1 MESLPL
7 GNSRIHLATRPSP
20 QARFLRLA
28 KLVATG
34 ALLCYSVCSTSSA
47 SVSAPLERR
56 KGTAMKGFLVGLI
69 LGILIVPIALFFYIE
84 TGQAPAA
91 ASDAPLPFEKFLARG
106 ALHARIKREAQ
117 DRDLSTFNAGDLA
130 AGAEAYR
137 TNCAFC
143 HGLPLQAPSA
153 ASQGMFPHAP
163 QLFTAKETVTDDP
176 VGVTYWKV
184 KNGIRLTGMPGF
196 QKALTDQQ
204 MWQVAA
210 LMASADKLPPDV
222 LRSLLPAAAPAN
234 AILPAPGAPPAAMA
248 APVAPLPASP
258 SQPQ

>member
-1 MESLPL
+1 
-7 GNSRIHLATRPSP
+7 
-20 QARFLRLA
+20 
-28 KLVATG
+28 
-34 ALLCYSVCSTSSA
+34 
-47 SVSAPLERR
+47 
-56 KGTAMKGFLVGLI
+56 MKGFLVGLI
-69 LGILIVPIALFFYIE
+69 LGLLIVPVVLFFYIE

-91 ASDAPLPFEKFLARG
+91 ATDAPLPFEKFIAKG
-106 ALHARIKREAQ
+106 ALKVRIKKEMQ
-117 DRDLSTFNAGDLA
+117 DRELSTFNAGDLA
-130 AGAEAYR
+130 AGAEVYR

-196 QKALTDQQ
+196 QKALNDQQ
-204 MWQVAA
+204 MWQISA

-222 LRSLLPAAAPAN
+222 LRSLLPAGAPAD
-234 AILPAPGAPPAAMA
+234 ATPAQTPAPVTP
-248 APVAPLPASP
+248 PASP
-258 SQPQ
+258 SQPK

>member
-1 MESLPL
+1 
-7 GNSRIHLATRPSP
+7 
-20 QARFLRLA
+20 
-28 KLVATG
+28 
-34 ALLCYSVCSTSSA
+34 
-47 SVSAPLERR
+47 
-56 KGTAMKGFLVGLI
+56 MKGFLVGLI
-69 LGILIVPIALFFYIE
+69 LGLLIVPIALFFYVE

-91 ASDAPLPFEKFLARG
+91 ASDSPMPFEKFIARG
-106 ALHARIKREAQ
+106 ALHSRIKKETQ
-117 DRDLSTFNAGDLA
+117 DRELSTFSAADLA
-130 AGAEAYR
+130 AGADVYR

-196 QKALTDQQ
+196 QKALSDQQ
-204 MWQVAA
+204 MWQVSA

-222 LRSLLPAAAPAN
+222 LRGLLPAPAPASVTSAAPA
-234 AILPAPGAPPAAMA
+234 ATAVPTPAPAT
-248 APVAPLPASP
+248 PLPTSP
-258 SQPQ
+258 SQPK

>member
-1 MESLPL
+1 
-7 GNSRIHLATRPSP
+7 
-20 QARFLRLA
+20 
-28 KLVATG
+28 
-34 ALLCYSVCSTSSA
+34 
-47 SVSAPLERR
+47 
-56 KGTAMKGFLVGLI
+56 MKGLLVGLI
-69 LGILIVPIALFFYIE
+69 LGILIVPIALFCYVE

-91 ASDAPLPFEKFLARG
+91 ASDAPMPFEKFLARG
-106 ALHARIKREAQ
+106 GLHARIKKEAQ
-117 DRDLSTFNAGDLA
+117 DRELSTFNAGDLA
-130 AGAEAYR
+130 AGAEVYR

-184 KNGIRLTGMPGF
+184 KNGIRLTGMPSF

-204 MWQVAA
+204 MWQVSA

-222 LRSLLPAAAPAN
+222 LRRPVACRGAGGRHLCSTRRDARSGACSRNAAA
-234 AILPAPGAPPAAMA
+234 GQ
-248 APVAPLPASP
+248 PVATEIARQKIPRAISRAAEIPWAADFPAFLPASKSLRP
-258 SQPQ
+258 TSACRRRKAESC

>member
-1 MESLPL
+1 
-7 GNSRIHLATRPSP
+7 
-20 QARFLRLA
+20 
-28 KLVATG
+28 
-34 ALLCYSVCSTSSA
+34 
-47 SVSAPLERR
+47 
-56 KGTAMKGFLVGLI
+56 MKGLLVGLI
-69 LGILIVPIALFFYIE
+69 LGILIVPIALFCYIE

-91 ASDAPLPFEKFLARG
+91 ASDAPMPFEAFLARG
-106 ALHARIKREAQ
+106 GLHARIKKEAQ
-117 DRDLSTFNAGDLA
+117 DRELSTFTAGDLA
-130 AGAEAYR
+130 AGADVYK

-196 QKALTDQQ
+196 QKTLSDQQ
-204 MWQVAA
+204 IWQVSA

-222 LRSLLPAAAPAN
+222 LRGLLPGSAATSAAS
-234 AILPAPGAPPAAMA
+234 AAPGATPAPAP
-248 APVAPLPASP
+248 APVTPLPSSP
-258 SQPQ
+258 SEPK

>member
-1 MESLPL
+1 
-7 GNSRIHLATRPSP
+7 
-20 QARFLRLA
+20 
-28 KLVATG
+28 
-34 ALLCYSVCSTSSA
+34 
-47 SVSAPLERR
+47 
-56 KGTAMKGFLVGLI
+56 MKGFLVGLI
-69 LGILIVPIALFFYIE
+69 LGLLIVPIALFFYVE

-91 ASDAPLPFEKFLARG
+91 ASDAPMPFEKFLARG
-106 ALHARIKREAQ
+106 GLHARIKKEAQ
-117 DRDLSTFNAGDLA
+117 DRELSTFTAADLA
-130 AGAEAYR
+130 AGADVYR

-143 HGLPLQAPSA
+143 HGLPLQAPPA

-196 QKALTDQQ
+196 QKALSDQQ

-222 LRSLLPAAAPAN
+222 LRGLLPAPASATPAATPAQPAAP
-234 AILPAPGAPPAAMA
+234 LT
-248 APVAPLPASP
+248 PLPTSP
-258 SQPQ
+258 SQPK

>member
-1 MESLPL
+1 
-7 GNSRIHLATRPSP
+7 
-20 QARFLRLA
+20 
-28 KLVATG
+28 
-34 ALLCYSVCSTSSA
+34 
-47 SVSAPLERR
+47 
-56 KGTAMKGFLVGLI
+56 MKGFLVGLI
-69 LGILIVPIALFFYIE
+69 LGLLIVPVVLFFYIE

-91 ASDAPLPFEKFLARG
+91 ATDAPLPFEKFIAKG
-106 ALHARIKREAQ
+106 ALKARIKKETQ
-117 DRDLSTFNAGDLA
+117 DRELSTFNAGDLA
-130 AGAEAYR
+130 AGAEVYR

-153 ASQGMFPHAP
+153 ASQGMFPHSP

-204 MWQVAA
+204 MWQVSA

-222 LRSLLPAAAPAN
+222 LRSLLPAAAPGD
-234 AILPAPGAPPAAMA
+234 AISAAPGATPAQTPTPVTPP
-248 APVAPLPASP
+248 PASP
-258 SQPQ
+258 SQPK

>member
-1 MESLPL
+1 
-7 GNSRIHLATRPSP
+7 
-20 QARFLRLA
+20 
-28 KLVATG
+28 
-34 ALLCYSVCSTSSA
+34 
-47 SVSAPLERR
+47 
-56 KGTAMKGFLVGLI
+56 MKGFLVGLI

-91 ASDAPLPFEKFLARG
+91 ASDAPMPFEKFLARG
-106 ALHARIKREAQ
+106 ALHARIKKEAQ
-117 DRDLSTFNAGDLA
+117 DRELSTFNAGDLA
-130 AGAEAYR
+130 AGAEVFR

-222 LRSLLPAAAPAN
+222 LRSLLPAVAPAA
-234 AILPAPGAPPAAMA
+234 AISAAPGAPPAQMA
-248 APVAPLPASP
+248 APVTPLPASP
-258 SQPQ
+258 SQPK

>member
-1 MESLPL
+1 
-7 GNSRIHLATRPSP
+7 
-20 QARFLRLA
+20 
-28 KLVATG
+28 
-34 ALLCYSVCSTSSA
+34 
-47 SVSAPLERR
+47 
-56 KGTAMKGFLVGLI
+56 MKGFLVGLI
-69 LGILIVPIALFFYIE
+69 LGILIVPIAVFFYVE
-84 TGQAPAA
+84 TGQSPAA
-91 ASDAPLPFEKFLARG
+91 ASDAPMPFEKFIARG
-106 ALHARIKREAQ
+106 ALHSRIKKETQ
-117 DRDLSTFNAGDLA
+117 DRELSTFNAGDLA
-130 AGAEAYR
+130 AGAEVYR

-204 MWQVAA
+204 MWRVSA

-222 LRSLLPAAAPAN
+222 LRSLLPAAAPVDA
-234 AILPAPGAPPAAMA
+234 ASAAPGAAP
-248 APVAPLPASP
+248 APVIPPPASP
-258 SQPQ
+258 SQPK